1 MHASTSFPRVS
12 EGSLAA
18 ALFSGLLAVGLTI
31 ASPAAY
37 ASGGGGGGGGGGGA
51 GAGAPTHSK
60 KTDLTTCE
68 PGQVWDAKQHKCL
81 TKRSGVLPDP
91 ELTEYAYALAKAE
104 RYQEALDVLDTLDN
118 PNTPRA
124 LNYRGYATRK
134 LGRTDEGISYY
145 LKSVALDPAYPQVR
159 EYLGEAYVI
168 EGKYDLAKDQ
178 LVTIEKLCGSKDC
191 EYYEDLAKA
200 LDKAHAL

>member
-1 MHASTSFPRVS
+1 M
-12 EGSLAA
+12 
-18 ALFSGLLAVGLTI
+18 
-31 ASPAAY
+31 
-37 ASGGGGGGGGGGGA
+37 
-51 GAGAPTHSK
+51 
-60 KTDLTTCE
+60 
-68 PGQVWDAKQHKCL
+68 
-81 TKRSGVLPDP
+81 TKRSGILPDP

-104 RYQEALDVLDTLDN
+104 RYQEALDVLDTLEN

-134 LGRTDEGISYY
+134 LGRTDEGIGYY

-178 LVTIEKLCGSKDC
+178 LATIEKLCGSKAC
-191 EYYEDLAKA
+191 EYFQDLAEA
-200 LDKAHAL
+200 LEKAHAL